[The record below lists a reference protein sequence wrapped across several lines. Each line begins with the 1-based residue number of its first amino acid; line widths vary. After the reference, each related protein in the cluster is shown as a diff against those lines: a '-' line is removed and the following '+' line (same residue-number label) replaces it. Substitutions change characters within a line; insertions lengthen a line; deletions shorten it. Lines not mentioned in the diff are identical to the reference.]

1 MVKISIKKRLV
12 LSAIIALSCF
22 FFLFGFA
29 TPAPALA
36 DNRPVS
42 VNESIDMPDLII
54 TAIKPYHYDWSDE
67 YGIAKGEPWF
77 DLTNYVNVTVKNNG
91 TAAAENFEVKLYAD
105 GELIGS
111 KTVDKLSKGKDT
123 EVKSEW
129 TPEGEDPLSWTDT
142 AKGAI
147 CSYEDTSKEYS
158 LRALVDES
166 DEIIEGDEDNNELT
180 KEQEVVWNGYIADE
194 HLENYVHDELEGGIL
209 YTTGDGGYRSYDN
222 GDSGTDDTYY
232 NINYDLQ
239 IQGSVKL
246 ARLYIYYTWAKPSYK
261 APKIDAVLETPS
273 GDSHNLKMEQ
283 SYNDIKG
290 DFGADIY
297 AWGTYAYDITNY
309 VQESGSYILSVK
321 NLNYCDCDSN
331 FADKY
336 SFAPPAI
343 LAVYEDKT
351 EPKREYWINEGADL
365 LMGGGEER
373 PYGGFLSLEDCLN
386 SAEFSGEHLDLEV
399 EEAVLGAVS
408 IWGGN
413 PTTGWHSYLY
423 FNGNELGKDLYE
435 GYSGAYNAEMSG
447 FSMSIGSNDAQIGI
461 ELTDVTNDLEDDDNE
476 VIQGDDG
483 DNMMPAN
490 AFLVITYKEEEKDT
504 AGDGG
509 DSSSGGSSTKDTET
523 TVVTPAP
530 TPVSAA
536 PTATV
541 TKASRTIPVLKGGKE
556 VAMIFLDMDVSLLAL
571 RADTNVSDVKIVVE
585 RVNKPVWVTEPSG
598 VPYIYLDIKL
608 KHEESA
614 NIEGRIEFKVAESW
628 LTANNIDEV
637 TITLNRYHERD
648 GWIVLLTSKVGEEE
662 NATVYFEAA
671 TTEFSTFAITAEKKV
686 EAASMPTPSATPT
699 PTPASTETSTPA
711 SHEVEQNPE
720 ADGASV
726 PGFELALSL
735 CMLIAGAYVILI
747 RKKNR

>member
-1 MVKISIKKRLV
+1 MKKKDNKRLTALATVFVLSCLFFV
-12 LSAIIALSCF
+12 LSASVL
-22 FFLFGFA
+22 
-29 TPAPALA
+29 APAVAHNQSEWVDETL
-36 DNRPVS
+36 D
-42 VNESIDMPDLII
+42 ESTELPDLSI
-54 TAIKPYHYDWSDE
+54 TAIKPYHYGWSDE
-67 YGIAKGEPWF
+67 YGIAKGEPWC
-77 DLTNYVNVTVKNNG
+77 DRRNYVNVTVKNNG

-111 KTVDKLSKGKDT
+111 ETVYELEMAAT
-123 EVKSEW
+123 QEVKFAWSL
-129 TPEGEDPLSWTDT
+129 EGAGKDPLSWVDS
-142 AKGAI
+142 ADGAI
-147 CSYEDTSKEYS
+147 CIYEDTSKEYS

-180 KEQEVVWNGYIADE
+180 KEQKVVWNGYMADG
-194 HLENYVHDELEGGIL
+194 HLENYVHDTLEGGIL
-209 YTTGDGGYRSYDN
+209 YTTGDGGYRSYDS

-239 IQGSVKL
+239 IPGSVKL

-273 GDSHNLKMEQ
+273 GDSHNLNMEQ

-321 NLNYCDCDSN
+321 NLNDGGGDLN
-331 FADKY
+331 FAAKY

-386 SAEFSGEHLDLEV
+386 PAEFSGEHLDLEV

-435 GYSGAYNAEMSG
+435 GYSGAYNAEMGG

-490 AFLVITYKEEEKDT
+490 AFLVITYHNEEEEEN
-504 AGDGG
+504 GG
-509 DSSSGGSSTKDTET
+509 GSGGSSAKDTAT
-523 TVVTPAP
+523 ATATPTPA
-530 TPVSAA
+530 SAA

-541 TKASRTIPVLKGGKE
+541 TKASRTIPLLEAGKE
-556 VAMIFLDMDVSLLAL
+556 VAMIFQDMDVSLLAL
-571 RADTNVSDVKIVVE
+571 KADTDVSDAKVVVE
-585 RVNKPVWVTEPSG
+585 RISKPVEVTEPSG
-598 VPYIYLDIKL
+598 IPYVYLDMSVE
-608 KHEESA
+608 HEEETA
-614 NIEGRIEFKVAESW
+614 NIEGRIEFKVSKSW
-628 LTANNIDEV
+628 ITANNIAEV
-637 TITLNRYHERD
+637 TLNRYHERD
-648 GWIVLLTSKVGEEE
+648 GWTALPTSKVGEEE
-662 NATVYFEAA
+662 NATVYFQAE
-671 TTEFSTFAITAEKKV
+671 TTGFSIFAITAEAKA
-686 EAASMPTPSATPT
+686 ETASTPSPRTTPPQT
-699 PTPASTETSTPA
+699 SASTPPPTPAAHEETQT
-711 SHEVEQNPE
+711 PE
-720 ADGASV
+720 AGGASV
-726 PGFELALSL
+726 PGFELAIAL
-735 CMLIAGAYVILI
+735 CALIGGAYLFLI
-747 RKKNR
+747 RKKNH